1 MKLKITL
8 FLTCILFLSAQ
19 AQQKKFGYVAI
30 GGGGYV
36 TSIIA
41 STSEENV
48 FYAKTDVG
56 GIFRWNEATKDW
68 SPLFSWVSP
77 AQTSYMGT
85 EAFCI
90 DKGSPNTVYAL
101 GGTSYWNGGITAVM
115 RSTDYGTTY
124 SVTDVTSQFKANGN
138 GSDRQKGETMIVDP
152 ARPNILYCGTRYN
165 NGLFKSTNSG
175 ASWSRITTFPDSI
188 GLKAS
193 CSFVALDENS
203 DNGSG
208 CQTIYVGM
216 NKRFNNLFVSKD
228 GGATWKSLTVHTVG
242 RPQRYAMTSDGK
254 FMYITYLSSVVGKDA
269 NNKDIYA
276 GGGVYKLNLAT
287 EVSTNV
293 TPSAGKGYSGIDVDM
308 NNPLKVVCSTYNYWG
323 NQQPWGWADAIYYSA
338 DGGTTWTEKSNKNV
352 GIMDVNGV
360 PWINGKAMHWIGC
373 LTMSPAKPGWV
384 WVVSGNGIFATEN
397 IAAARPVW
405 KFMAK
410 GLEETVPVAWG
421 MMSVPGGP
429 LMTAVGDQGGF
440 VHTDITKA
448 PTTNIFQSDAF
459 AFAGAKTNVMV
470 ATTDLSDVVGS
481 KKDANGNYIFDSNG
495 NLIPIK
501 RNQSHVQLSEN
512 FGTNWT
518 SLPAADTITNG
529 VPCVSANGKIIM
541 WQGTNSKVTP
551 SNRVYWTTDKGKTWT
566 MSTNANFTSNI
577 VSDPIDTLTFFA
589 YNRTTGFLMKS
600 IDGGKSFV
608 GARYIGENASN
619 RIKTAHGIKNSVWLN
634 YGTYLKYT
642 DNGGRTEPTNIP
654 VASCLAFALGKAAP
668 GATYPTLFIW
678 GKPKSTD
685 IEGMYRSDDKGLT
698 WTRANDD
705 NNESGSLAN
714 AGAIEG
720 DWNVYS
726 RVYKS
731 TAGMGIHYMEL
742 DIPNAVDQT
751 LTEGLSETAS
761 LYPNPFKTSVT
772 LKLNST
778 SVKSVSV
785 FNLQGML
792 VKKFKA
798 EELSNGVVTFGQDFA
813 PGVYV
818 VQVIDANGSK
828 GYRIIKQ

>member
-1 MKLKITL
+1 MKFKFTL
-8 FLTCILFLSAQ
+8 LFAFLLLLNVQ

-41 STSEENV
+41 STTEENV

-56 GIFRWNEATKDW
+56 GIFRWNETTRDW

-90 DKGSPNTVYAL
+90 DKGSPNIVYAL

-115 RSTDYGTTY
+115 RSTDYGSTY
-124 SVTDVTSQFKANGN
+124 NVTDVTSQFKANGN

-152 ARPNILYCGTRYN
+152 ANPSILYCGTRYN

-175 ASWSRITTFPDSI
+175 ASWSKITTFPDSI

-193 CSFVALDENS
+193 FSFVALDENS
-203 DNGSG
+203 ATTDG
-208 CQTIYVGM
+208 CKTIYVGM
-216 NKRFNNLFVSKD
+216 NKRYNNLFVSKD
-228 GGATWKSLTVHTVG
+228 GGATWKSLTINTVG

-254 FMYITYLSSVVGKDA
+254 FMYISYLSTQIGTS
-269 NNKDIYA
+269 YL

-287 EVSTNV
+287 EAGTNI
-293 TPSAGKGYSGIDVDM
+293 TPSAGKGYSGIDVDL
-308 NNPLKVVCSTYNYWG
+308 NNPLKVVCSTYNFWQ

-338 DGGTTWTEKSNKNV
+338 DGGTTWTEKTNKNV
-352 GIMDVNGV
+352 AIMDANGI
-360 PWINGKAMHWIGC
+360 PWINGKAIHWVGC
-373 LTMSPAKPGWV
+373 VTFSPNKAGWV
-384 WVVSGNGIFATEN
+384 WAVSGNGIFACEDIT
-397 IAAARPVW
+397 AARPIW

-448 PTTNIFQSDAF
+448 PTKNIFQSDAF
-459 AFAGAKTNVMV
+459 AFAGQKTNVMV
-470 ATTDLSDVVGS
+470 ATTDLTDVIGS
-481 KKDANGNYIFDSNG
+481 
-495 NLIPIK
+495 IK
-501 RNQSHVQLSEN
+501 RDQSHVQLSQDY
-512 FGTNWT
+512 GTTWT
-518 SLPAADTITNG
+518 SLPAADTIKNG
-529 VPCVSANGKIIM
+529 VPCVSADGKIIM

-577 VSDPIDTLTFFA
+577 VSDPVDTLTFFA
-589 YNRTTGFLMKS
+589 YNRTNGYLMKS
-600 IDGGKSFV
+600 TDGGKSFV
-608 GARYIGENASN
+608 SVRFIGENASN

-634 YGTYLKYT
+634 YGTHLKYT
-642 DNGGRTEPTNIP
+642 DNGGKTDPVIIP
-654 VASCLAFALGKAAP
+654 VASCAAFALGKAAP
-668 GATYPTLFIW
+668 DSTYPTLYIW

-685 IEGMYRSDDKGLT
+685 IEGMYRSENKGKT

-731 TAGMGIHYMEL
+731 TAGMGIHYMQL
-742 DIPNAVDQT
+742 DLPNAIDQT
-751 LTEGLSETAS
+751 VTEGTSAS
-761 LYPNPFKTSVT
+761 ATLYPNPFKTTVT

-778 SVKSVSV
+778 TAKSVSV
-785 FNLQGML
+785 FNLQGVL

-798 EELSNGVVTFGQDFA
+798 EELSNGVAVFGQDFVA
-813 PGVYV
+813 GVYL
-818 VQVIDANGSK
+818 VQVVDANGSK
-828 GYRIIKQ
+828 GYKVIKQ